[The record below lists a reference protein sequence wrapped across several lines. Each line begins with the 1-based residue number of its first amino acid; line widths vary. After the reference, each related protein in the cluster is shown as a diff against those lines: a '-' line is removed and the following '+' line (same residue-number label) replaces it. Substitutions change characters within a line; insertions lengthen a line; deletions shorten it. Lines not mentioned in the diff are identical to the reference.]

1 MGNAKNQVAD
11 PPMIITDEDIKRAQ
25 PFTTAQYGFGQ
36 ENDHASS
43 IITSPV
49 VVYQPAHNINALNL
63 APTRDKESPMFQEIE
78 NMKVQWLCI
87 NNITGSTSTW
97 ASTESAAPL
106 VWLVQN
112 VFTSNEYAKIFNTM
126 IPLV

>member
-25 PFTTAQYGFGQ
+25 PFTSAQYGFGQ

-49 VVYQPAHNINALNL
+49 MVCQPAHNIKALHL
-63 APTRDKESPMFQEIE
+63 APTRDKESPLFQSIE

-87 NNITGSTSTW
+87 NNITVSTSTW
-97 ASTESAAPL
+97 ASTESAPPL

-112 VFTSNEYAKIFNTM
+112 VFYIK
-126 IPLV
+126 

>member
-25 PFTTAQYGFGQ
+25 PFTSAQYGFGQ
-36 ENDHASS
+36 ENDHVSS

-49 VVYQPAHNINALNL
+49 MVCQPAHNINALNL
-63 APTRDKESPMFQEIE
+63 APTRDKESPLFQAIK

-87 NNITGSTSTW
+87 NDITGSTSTW
-97 ASTESAAPL
+97 ESTESAPPL

-112 VFTSNEYAKIFNTM
+112 FFTSNEYAKIFNTM
-126 IPLV
+126 LPLV